1 MNQTS
6 RGAGR
11 KTQRPPTEPPA
22 RERLRD
28 ERLTQN
34 GWGGGAGTSFI
45 GAAVAVG
52 FKAQALKD
60 VGMRLEPGDLPFPGG
75 LAGLL
80 PHGTR
85 PPDRDAPP
93 QKITSHRWGVKWLRN
108 DHRLEPRAHPI
119 PPGKATT
126 QAGEGIRCVG
136 KSSSS
141 QSESRRSR
149 KAKRNNKGGQGAYLF
164 EGRPG
169 ESIQAPILRRD
180 FICGNAGVS
189 WSPDSGEVAWKTI
202 PMRNGKFY

>member
-141 QSESRRSR
+141 QSESRRRR
-149 KAKRNNKGGQGAYLF
+149 KAKRNNKGCLPRGVSLRR
-164 EGRPG
+164 EGRRIHPG
-169 ESIQAPILRRD
+169 PNLETGFHLRE
-180 FICGNAGVS
+180 CGCLV
-189 WSPDSGEVAWKTI
+189 VA
-202 PMRNGKFY
+202 